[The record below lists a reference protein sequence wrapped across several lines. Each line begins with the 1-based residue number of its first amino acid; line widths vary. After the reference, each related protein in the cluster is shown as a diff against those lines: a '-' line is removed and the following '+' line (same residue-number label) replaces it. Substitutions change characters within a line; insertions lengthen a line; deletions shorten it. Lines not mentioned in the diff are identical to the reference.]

1 MQYHKEKVSKKK
13 TMGEPPTI
21 MMVLLNTMKLHIKVL
36 QIFKQGKNSGKIIKN
51 KLVASSVG
59 TQYEEFD
66 RDWAWRRIREL

>member
-13 TMGEPPTI
+13 TMGAPPTR
-21 MMVLLNTMKLHIKVL
+21 MMVLLNAMRLHIKVL
-36 QIFKQGKNSGKIIKN
+36 QISKQVKTSGKIIKN
-51 KLVASSVG
+51 KLVASAVG